1 MPTRP
6 PPAEAVLLTGG
17 LATGK
22 TAVAIEVGEALEQ
35 ARAPYAVVDLD
46 WLCWAWSPDLDD
58 TGVQALLCDNL
69 RMVVPNLL
77 ARGVRYFVLARAVLT
92 ATGID
97 QIRHAVSPIPMRVLR
112 LTASDEEVVRRLRG
126 RDSGARLDGHVSM
139 RSAFTQQ
146 TRGAAPSADE
156 VDTTTDD
163 AAEAAAKVLRVLGW
177 PSVAEDAADQ

>member
-1 MPTRP
+1 VPTRP

-35 ARAPYAVVDLD
+35 ARAAYAVLDLD

-58 TGVQALLCDNL
+58 GGVHTLLCDNL
-69 RMVVPNLL
+69 RMVVSNLT

-92 ATGID
+92 AAGIE
-97 QIRHAVSPIPMRVLR
+97 QIRHAVSPMPLRVLR
-112 LTASDEEVVRRLRG
+112 LTASDDEVVRRLRA

-139 RSAFTQQ
+139 RSAFAQQ
-146 TRGAAPSADE
+146 THAAAPSADE
-156 VDTTTDD
+156 VDTTSDD
-163 AAEAAAKVLRVLGW
+163 AATAAAKVLRVLGW
-177 PSVAEDAADQ
+177 PSVAEDGADQ